1 MSKTDIQKTVEE
13 SRIFE
18 TNAKLTAQ
26 EAFMDALSLYA
37 EQKKDTSIEFKR
49 GIKASF
55 EIDGEPFTIWRINF
69 DWSADLD
76 MVKLVDEDGSY
87 MLDEIDFDMN
97 ELTLK
102 ILDALD

>member
-13 SRIFE
+13 SRVFE
-18 TNAKLTAQ
+18 TNAKLAAQ

-37 EQKKDTSIEFKR
+37 KQKRDTSIEFKR
-49 GIKASF
+49 GIKARF
-55 EIDGEPFTIWRINF
+55 ELDGEPFVIWRINF
-69 DWSADLD
+69 DWSTDLD
-76 MVKLVDEDGSY
+76 MVKLVDTETSY

>member
-18 TNAKLTAQ
+18 MNAKLAAQ

-37 EQKKDTSIEFKR
+37 EQKKETRFQLKR
-49 GIKASF
+49 GMKACF
-55 EIDGEPFTIWRINF
+55 ELDGEPFVIWRIDF
-69 DWSADLD
+69 DWSTDLD
-76 MVKLVDEDGSY
+76 MIKLADTETSY